1 MKQPKGVDDL
11 AARLGAAAASP
22 LVSAPAVAAPAP
34 APAAAP
40 APAPEAE
47 AEPAP
52 TRARRGGPRA
62 AAKPAKA
69 AEKKEPADTLQLTI
83 RPTRTLYARY
93 VSAAADRSR
102 QLGRVVSAQEV
113 MLEILEKGEV

>member
-22 LVSAPAVAAPAP
+22 LVPVAVAPVAA
-34 APAAAP
+34 APAAA
-40 APAPEAE
+40 APPEA
-47 AEPAP
+47 AP
-52 TRARRGGPRA
+52 VRQRTRTA
-62 AAKPAKA
+62 AKQAKPAEKG
-69 AEKKEPADTLQLTI
+69 AEKKEPADTMQLTI

-102 QLGRVVSAQEV
+102 QLGRMVSAQEV

>member
-22 LVSAPAVAAPAP
+22 LVLSPATVAP
-34 APAAAP
+34 APAAEAAP
-40 APAPEAE
+40 ARPR
-47 AEPAP
+47 
-52 TRARRGGPRA
+52 TRTA
-62 AAKPAKA
+62 AKQAKPAEKGA
-69 AEKKEPADTLQLTI
+69 TKKEPADTMQLTI

-102 QLGRVVSAQEV
+102 QLGRMVSAQEV
-113 MLEILEKGEV
+113 MLEILEKGEL

>member
-22 LVSAPAVAAPAP
+22 LVPSPA
-34 APAAAP
+34 AAAP
-40 APAPEAE
+40 APATEA
-47 AEPAP
+47 AP
-52 TRARRGGPRA
+52 VRARTRT
-62 AAKPAKA
+62 AAKQAKPLEKGEA
-69 AEKKEPADTLQLTI
+69 KKEPADTMQLTI

-113 MLEILEKGEV
+113 MLEILEKGKL